1 MADYRIE
8 NLVVGP
14 VQTNCYFLINEK
26 NNEAIVVDPG
36 DAGKA
41 LYGKAN
47 EWGLTIKAIL
57 LTHGHF
63 DHAGGV
69 KELAELC
76 ENVEIIAHEAE
87 KDTLDDPRINLSG
100 MMGRNPET
108 YQVTR
113 FVADEEE
120 LEFAGFKFRVL
131 FTPGHTAGGCSY
143 YFPNEMIVFSGDSL
157 FCGSVG
163 RTDFPGGSMSTLVRS
178 VKDKL
183 LSLPDFIKVY
193 PGHDSWTT
201 IGEERV
207 YNAYLS

>member
-26 NNEAIVVDPG
+26 NNEAVVIDPG

-47 EWGLTIKAIL
+47 EWGVTVKAIL

-76 ENVEIIAHEAE
+76 GNVEIIAHEAE

-100 MMGRNPET
+100 MMGGLPES
-108 YQVTR
+108 YKANR
-113 FVADEEE
+113 FVTDEEE
-120 LEFAGFKFRVL
+120 FEVAGLKCRAL

-157 FCGSVG
+157 FCGSIG

-178 VKDKL
+178 VREKL

-193 PGHDSWTT
+193 PGHDSITS

-207 YNAYLS
+207 YNPYLS